1 MSQHKT
7 IPLWFLAILTLSGT
21 LAIHIFVPV
30 LPLISQYFQAD
41 LHEVQLTLSVYIFGL
56 AIGQLI
62 YGPLADAMGR
72 RPVLLFGMLLYTFA
86 GLAALFANSLSMLIV
101 LRFLQALGGCTG
113 LLLGRAIVRDTST
126 GVETAK
132 RLSLL
137 NMMVMFGPGLAP
149 IFGGFLAALAGWKSI
164 FVALTCLGLVNLILV
179 WFFISDKALKRETSA
194 KMVIQDYKKLIISP
208 KFLGYAIGGSLATT
222 AFYGFLGVA
231 SFIVLQQLHGSIHDV
246 GVYLAL
252 VIVGIW
258 LGTFSATRLVSKI
271 SLNTMMTVGSCISLT
286 FAIILFMFTWID
298 YLTAWT
304 VILPVVGFCF
314 GIGLT
319 SPATL
324 TNSLNVNPKIA
335 GSASG
340 LYGFMQMTFGA
351 VCTSLSGLGNNPA
364 FAMACVLLGASVLA
378 QICFVFARKAH
389 Y

>member
-1 MSQHKT
+1 MSHHKT

-41 LHEVQLTLSVYIFGL
+41 LHEVQLTLSVY
-56 AIGQLI
+56 
-62 YGPLADAMGR
+62 
-72 RPVLLFGMLLYTFA
+72 
-86 GLAALFANSLSMLIV
+86 
-101 LRFLQALGGCTG
+101 
-113 LLLGRAIVRDTST
+113 
-126 GVETAK
+126 
-132 RLSLL
+132 
-137 NMMVMFGPGLAP
+137 
-149 IFGGFLAALAGWKSI
+149 
-164 FVALTCLGLVNLILV
+164 
-179 WFFISDKALKRETSA
+179 
-194 KMVIQDYKKLIISP
+194 
-208 KFLGYAIGGSLATT
+208 
-222 AFYGFLGVA
+222 
-231 SFIVLQQLHGSIHDV
+231 HDV